1 MGLKQDLH
9 YLTVTWR
16 GKNSRWAPKKNWKKN
31 TPTYDKN
38 SPESGHR
45 GNTLQHNKGHI

>member
-31 TPTYDKN
+31 TPKSYQWYVYIFIN
-38 SPESGHR
+38 FCA
-45 GNTLQHNKGHI
+45 I